1 MTEYLAASDIAELLG
16 VDRPVVSNWQKRGT
30 HGFPQPAIVA
40 SHGRVKL
47 WLKADIANWYRRR
60 YAATIA
66 ALEHLS

>member
-30 HGFPQPAIVA
+30 HDFPPPVIVA
-40 SHGRVKL
+40 SHGKIKL

-60 YAATIA
+60 YATTIA